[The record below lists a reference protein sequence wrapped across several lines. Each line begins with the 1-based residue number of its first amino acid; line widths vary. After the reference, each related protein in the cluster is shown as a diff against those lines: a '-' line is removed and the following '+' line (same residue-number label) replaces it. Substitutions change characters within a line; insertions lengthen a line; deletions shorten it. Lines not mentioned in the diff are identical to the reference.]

1 MNNTNNNSLYFLARA
16 SRNQLVSRPAYLT
29 TLATT
34 VILMLASP
42 LVIAVVQRAAAP
54 HLANASAAAAAAA
67 AAANSSAAAAHDADS
82 EHHSSKWQQMHTRR
96 SSRIDFYANPTDNEG
111 TVGGASLA
119 GDRDKPDS
127 SGDEAVQ
134 LLDDSDRPL
143 RHRTMV
149 V

>member
-1 MNNTNNNSLYFLARA
+1 MANCNSLYFLARA

-42 LVIAVVQRAAAP
+42 LVISIVQRAAAP
-54 HLANASAAAAAAA
+54 HLANAAAAAAAA
-67 AAANSSAAAAHDADS
+67 AGGSSGAATAAHEFDY
-82 EHHSSKWQQMHTRR
+82 HKQQMHTRR
-96 SSRIDFYANPTDNEG
+96 SSRIDFYANPTDNDG
-111 TVGGASLA
+111 TAGGASLA
-119 GDRDKPDS
+119 GDKDKAES

>member
-54 HLANASAAAAAAA
+54 HLANA
-67 AAANSSAAAAHDADS
+67 SAAAAHDADS